1 MTLFGLSRERYIATI
16 ASIALLVDITRIPL
30 YLSHGGLSRDMLVWV
45 PVLFVIAYIG
55 TRIGKAI
62 ITRVSPEILRRVI
75 LIAIMIVSSTLVWQ
89 GLEHTS

>member
-1 MTLFGLSRERYIATI
+1 MLFLFHPLLAWTSLS
-16 ASIALLVDITRIPL
+16 
-30 YLSHGGLSRDMLVWV
+30 
-45 PVLFVIAYIG
+45 LFVSASIG

-89 GLEHTS
+89 GREYTS